1 MSGLS
6 PVAVGPLMTEIPD
19 PPLWVKQKG
28 KAAID
33 MWNAYWSKELD
44 MLDQERRSQ
53 EMMNNDP
60 RDQRP
65 V

>member
-1 MSGLS
+1 
-6 PVAVGPLMTEIPD
+6 MTEIPD